1 VKGEEEVKKKKK
13 KRRRG
18 DDLSLCQTF
27 LDSTRTRHGS
37 SLFVLAD
44 SPSLHA
50 ANAPKS
56 HRPDKMR

>member
-13 KRRRG
+13 KKKETV
-18 DDLSLCQTF
+18 CQTF